1 MIFLRV
7 RESLVGGGYVVYA
20 SSRSLTFYLKL
31 VLVLTSM
38 TTYLIPFK
46 PYPYL
51 LSLLSIT
58 LLLHNRRFKLVILI
72 LINALILLS
81 LLIPVSI
88 LFGQGI
94 FNAVNYTLY
103 VITSLSAIMY
113 VAVTTSPSEAE
124 KYLKIEGVARFA
136 TLVYALKEEVLMI
149 YETFKA
155 RGFEIGLNFKRTI
168 PPLITILVNT
178 IDRMITLEES
188 LKARGYT
195 T

>member
-1 MIFLRV
+1 
-7 RESLVGGGYVVYA
+7 VYA
-20 SSRSLTFYLKL
+20 LSRSINFYLKL
-31 VLVLTSM
+31 ILVLTSM

-58 LLLHNRRFKLVILI
+58 LLLLNRRFKLVILI

-81 LLIPVSI
+81 LLIPVSL

-94 FNAVNYTLY
+94 YNAINYTLY

-113 VAVTTSPSEAE
+113 VAVTTSPSEIE
-124 KYLKIEGVARFA
+124 EYLKIKGVARFA
-136 TLVYALKEEVLMI
+136 TLVHALKEEVLMI

-155 RGFEIGLNFKRTI
+155 RGFEIGINFKRTI

-178 IDRMITLEES
+178 IDRMVTLEES

>member
-1 MIFLRV
+1 M
-7 RESLVGGGYVVYA
+7 YA
-20 SSRSLTFYLKL
+20 LSRSINFYLKL
-31 VLVLTSM
+31 ILVLTSM

-58 LLLHNRRFKLVILI
+58 LLLLNRRFKLVILI

-81 LLIPVSI
+81 LLIPVSL

-94 FNAVNYTLY
+94 YNAINYTLY

-113 VAVTTSPSEAE
+113 VAVTTSPSEIE
-124 KYLKIEGVARFA
+124 EYLKIKGVARFA

-155 RGFEIGLNFKRTI
+155 RGFEIGINFKRTI

-178 IDRMITLEES
+178 IDRMVTLEES

>member
-1 MIFLRV
+1 M
-7 RESLVGGGYVVYA
+7 YA
-20 SSRSLTFYLKL
+20 LSRSLTFYLKL
-31 VLVLTSM
+31 VLALTSM
-38 TTYLIPFK
+38 ATYLIPFK
-46 PYPYL
+46 PYPYM
-51 LSLLSIT
+51 LSLLSLT
-58 LLLHNRRFKLVILI
+58 LLILNRKLKLVSLI
-72 LINALILLS
+72 LVNALILLS

-88 LFGQGI
+88 IFGQGI
-94 FNAVNYTLY
+94 FNAINYTLY

-113 VAVTTSPSEAE
+113 VAVTASPSDIER
-124 KYLKIEGVARFA
+124 YLKVEGVARFA

-155 RGFEIGLNFKRTI
+155 RGFEIGINFKRTI

>member
-1 MIFLRV
+1 V
-7 RESLVGGGYVVYA
+7 
-20 SSRSLTFYLKL
+20 
-31 VLVLTSM
+31 

-58 LLLHNRRFKLVILI
+58 LLLLNRRLRLVVLI
-72 LINALILLS
+72 LINALVLLS
-81 LLIPVSI
+81 LLVPVSI

-94 FNAVNYTLY
+94 FNAINYTLY

-113 VAVTTSPSEAE
+113 VATTTSPSEIE
-124 KYLKIEGVARFA
+124 EFLKIEGVARFA

-149 YETFKA
+149 YETFRA
-155 RGFEIGLNFKRTI
+155 RGFEIGINFKRTI